1 MMIGLG
7 ELDESDKGVR
17 PIRRT
22 DWSLVQRDERVAR
35 ADARCMR
42 CGTGRDGRTGGRQAT
57 EVQEA
62 ARARVPRGRRTVG
75 LGLVGRALR
84 CKQSVSRGMMWQCE
98 RVSWRMR
105 CWINKYMERTTYTA
119 SSWGAADRLHR
130 ETQGTRREM
139 WHTKG
144 NSVHENNPEQ
154 STHTGTDPTAI
165 QCAAGRPAEV
175 GYDVDRSTA
184 TWDIPCIFMQQAP
197 KLQASGRMEIF
208 ILQFCR
214 PRLLTLGTNAMNG
227 RK

>member
-1 MMIGLG
+1 
-7 ELDESDKGVR
+7 
-17 PIRRT
+17 
-22 DWSLVQRDERVAR
+22 
-35 ADARCMR
+35 
-42 CGTGRDGRTGGRQAT
+42 
-57 EVQEA
+57 
-62 ARARVPRGRRTVG
+62 
-75 LGLVGRALR
+75 
-84 CKQSVSRGMMWQCE
+84 
-98 RVSWRMR
+98 
-105 CWINKYMERTTYTA
+105 
-119 SSWGAADRLHR
+119 
-130 ETQGTRREM
+130 M

-214 PRLLTLGTNAMNG
+214 PRLLPLGTNAMNG
-227 RK
+227 RKYAFFLFIWFLLFPPAVYVNWILGPSWRWLIGGSKTFLISIGPFNSDTSTRTDVMFPHSASCSKASITFIATRGHWMASQSDVWS

>member
-119 SSWGAADRLHR
+119 SSWGAAERLHR
-130 ETQGTRREM
+130 ETQGERCGTRREIQYM
-139 WHTKG
+139 KTTRSNRRTLG
-144 NSVHENNPEQ
+144 
-154 STHTGTDPTAI
+154 PT
-165 QCAAGRPAEV
+165 QL
-175 GYDVDRSTA
+175 RSNA
-184 TWDIPCIFMQQAP
+184 
-197 KLQASGRMEIF
+197 LQAGPLRWAMMWTEV
-208 ILQFCR
+208 
-214 PRLLTLGTNAMNG
+214 PRLGISLAFLCSKHPSCKQVAEWKSSSCSFVDLGCCRWGQMP
-227 RK
+227 